1 MKSREALE
9 RSANIPDA
17 IIEECADY
25 WRVCF
30 KPDQGGV
37 IMVEPQLISKAVL
50 LQSHPHIVEM
60 WEAQQ
65 DERRAEAQ
73 RIKQNVNKFTRWFS
87 DDASPGLSAPSPP
100 NTAVACDQRLLPG
113 IAQHWGELRECT
125 SHQSEHGL
133 FQ

>member
-17 IIEECADY
+17 IIEDCADY

-30 KPDQGGV
+30 KPDQGDV

-50 LQSHPHIVEM
+50 LQSRPHIVEM

-73 RIKQNVNKFTRWFS
+73 RIERNVNKFMRWFS

-100 NTAVACDQRLLPG
+100 NTGVVWDQRLLPG
-113 IAQHWGELRECT
+113 MARHWGELRECT
-125 SHQSEHGL
+125 SHQSEHGP